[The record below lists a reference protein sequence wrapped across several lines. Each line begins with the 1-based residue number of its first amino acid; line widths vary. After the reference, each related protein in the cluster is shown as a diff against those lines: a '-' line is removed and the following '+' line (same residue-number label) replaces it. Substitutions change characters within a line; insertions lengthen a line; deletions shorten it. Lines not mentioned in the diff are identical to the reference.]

1 MVAFGIVVVTF
12 DLNDNNIRVVPAI
25 VLVGVLIM
33 LCVTRNSVSFMG
45 IGG

>member
-1 MVAFGIVVVTF
+1 VVAFGIVVVTL
-12 DLNDNNIRVVPAI
+12 DLNDNIRVVPAI

-45 IGG
+45 IGE